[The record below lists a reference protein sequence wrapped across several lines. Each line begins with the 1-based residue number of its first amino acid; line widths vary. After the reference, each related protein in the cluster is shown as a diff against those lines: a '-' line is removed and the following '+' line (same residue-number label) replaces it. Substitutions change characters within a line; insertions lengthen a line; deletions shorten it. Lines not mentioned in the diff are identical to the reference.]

1 MLITLFLSATL
12 LLTVFNLSLQNK
24 PEYTAENFYQLEEII
39 HEKVEEKQKEE
50 VSKNKSIK
58 TNQAYNKASRP
69 KHFSRAF
76 KPIAPPED
84 FIAEAKPEETTE
96 KDKKEKKEKKEKNSN
111 SKKRTL
117 DNKHLTAYNSVNT
130 ILSRKSES
138 IKASKSNSANTNSSI
153 YYSLKNR
160 THDYLPIP
168 IYLCETDGK
177 VVVNIAVNAYGKVT
191 KASINSSST
200 TLNEC
205 LTDHALE
212 YAKEARFNGAK
223 KNSQIGTITFIFK
236 GK

>member
-1 MLITLFLSATL
+1 MLITLFLSGTL
-12 LLTVFNLSLQNK
+12 LLTVFNLSLENK
-24 PEYTAENFYQLEEII
+24 TEYTTENFYQLEEII

-58 TNQAYNKASRP
+58 TNQAFNKASRP

-84 FIAEAKPEETTE
+84 FIAESEPEETLE
-96 KDKKEKKEKKEKNSN
+96 KDKKEKKEKSN
-111 SKKRTL
+111 DSKKRAFN
-117 DNKHLTAYNSVNT
+117 DKHLTAYNSVNT
-130 ILSRKSES
+130 ILSRKSKS
-138 IKASKSNSANTNSSI
+138 IKASKSNSVNTNSSI
-153 YYSLKNR
+153 YYSLQNR

-168 IYLCETDGK
+168 IYLCETEGK
-177 VVVNIAVNAYGKVT
+177 VVVNIVVNGYGKVT

-205 LTDHALE
+205 LTEHALE
-212 YAKEARFNGAK
+212 YAKEARFNGAE